1 MPSISKTLITLLC
14 LFVIRNESFGQD
26 VITYKVLSIEKST
39 DNKSWKEIS
48 FSHCII
54 SQDIKKFITTIYN
67 GTSKIIY
74 SGYDV
79 DLPKDDPQNGTI
91 YVTKHIDNLGN
102 ECTIQ
107 QIIWNGKL
115 KGSSTFFF
123 LYNGL
128 TYRYQ
133 TDIIEPNQIDR

>member
-1 MPSISKTLITLLC
+1 MPSISKFSITFLC
-14 LFVIRNESFGQD
+14 LFAIRSVSFGQD
-26 VITYKVLSIEKST
+26 VITYKVLSIEKSN
-39 DNKSWKEIS
+39 DNKSWKEIP

-54 SQDIKKFITTIYN
+54 SQDIKNFITTIYN

-79 DLPKDDPQNGTI
+79 DLPKDDPKNGTI
-91 YVTKHIDNLGN
+91 YVTKHIDNFGK
-102 ECTIQ
+102 ECTIE
-107 QIIWNGKL
+107 QIIWNGTL

-128 TYRYQ
+128 TYKYQ
-133 TDIIEPNQIDR
+133 TDIIEPQQIDQ